1 MTLTSGRFVR
11 MSCDVKWRK
20 VWYWAIVLWRQTGIR
35 RHTMERLPVV
45 KNASLAFV
53 ILTSV
58 AFPAL
63 AGPPA
68 DIDGCIKLSAETAR
82 GAKIQSE
89 AEYIKFHSKLLDLD
103 AACGARDFVGAEKI
117 AADIRAAFP
126 AK

>member
-1 MTLTSGRFVR
+1 MAMPG
-11 MSCDVKWRK
+11 
-20 VWYWAIVLWRQTGIR
+20 
-35 RHTMERLPVV
+35 P
-45 KNASLAFV
+45 NAA
-53 ILTSV
+53 
-58 AFPAL
+58 APPAGPAPS

-117 AADIRAAFP
+117 AADIRAALQTVCRFGARAVRRP
-126 AK
+126 R